1 MWVTATAT
9 THAVSVIAVATS
21 PMHRKPVLLISL
33 IAFGAFAGGAGAAA
47 LKPLPRLNG
56 VSCRQVVSSSDLF
69 GYSCGRPSD
78 RRSYV
83 VTIEIAS
90 RSPYGQRPEDV
101 RSGSWVRTTRTG
113 WAGHVYVMVVAT
125 RTDGNVKRARSD
137 AAAAAR
143 RLAKVNATAA

>member
-1 MWVTATAT
+1 MTRNMLLFITL
-9 THAVSVIAVATS
+9 
-21 PMHRKPVLLISL
+21 VLVL
-33 IAFGAFAGGAGAAA
+33 GAFAAEAGAAA
-47 LKPLPRLNG
+47 LRPLETLNG
-56 VSCRQVVSSSDLF
+56 VRCRQVVNSGNLN
-69 GYSCGRPSD
+69 GYSCGRASD

-83 VTIEIAS
+83 VTIEIAE

-125 RTDGNVKRARSD
+125 RTDGDVKRARSE

-143 RLAKVNATAA
+143 SLARLNAGVA

>member
-1 MWVTATAT
+1 MTRRALPL
-9 THAVSVIAVATS
+9 VSLA
-21 PMHRKPVLLISL
+21 VLLA
-33 IAFGAFAGGAGAAA
+33 AFSAQAGAAA
-47 LKPLPRLNG
+47 LQPLPELNG
-56 VSCRQVVSSSDLF
+56 VPCRQVVSSSDLY

-83 VTIEIAS
+83 VTIEIAD

-125 RTDGNVKRARSD
+125 RTDGDVRRARSE
-137 AAAAAR
+137 AATAAR
-143 RLAKVNATAA
+143 RLARLNAASA